1 VPFID
6 PSLVKTKE
14 VKIETY
20 TDSEGIERTRK
31 RVYFTTYRVKPLPP
45 KEKKLPKFI
54 PLFD

>member
-31 RVYFTTYRVKPLPP
+31 RIYFTTYRVKPLPP